1 MFFFFRFSSS
11 LELKFIITNKIIFIK
26 PAIPLPYSDFFSDFS
41 DSQRNRDV
49 KTTLDASRIVAC
61 KYTLSDKLSAKTCI
75 LLVTLCYSNHSR
87 IGYLTSEN
95 DLVA

>member
-1 MFFFFRFSSS
+1 MLFFRFSSS
-11 LELKFIITNKIIFIK
+11 LELKFIITSKIIFIK

-41 DSQRNRDV
+41 DSQRNSDV

-61 KYTLSDKLSAKTCI
+61 KYTRSDKLSAKTYI

-95 DLVA
+95 DLIA